1 MARRFWVA
9 AAVFVIS
16 ITLRFDP
23 AATYPPYDDLY
34 HAKRIAYS
42 AAHFPHVL
50 SFDRDRGLNGAFCP
64 WPPLYDLACA
74 AVTRARVPLK
84 WLPPIGFSFFAAA
97 VGFALGPV
105 AGIGIA
111 VSPYLINVSKTAA
124 IDHHWVEPALLLLIL
139 FATSRRR
146 PLLLGLAL
154 TAAMFVQTAFLIAG
168 AIAFAICFRQ
178 RWGWISFA
186 MPAVAIAIYRMAQP
200 AGYPD
205 SAWFLGWPHAAC
217 FAAACVAQTLLSVP
231 AQARVPVPH
240 RLVALIGGSIVV
252 APFLPTI
259 LHGLSFFGR
268 DAWLRTIIEFQPM
281 FRDISRIG
289 TDIANLTGGAILI
302 LVIARRHPT
311 LAAFGITYL
320 LLALT
325 SRRFLVPAIPLLVV
339 AGAIAAAEMQTK
351 TAAMIAIA
359 LTLGPPIVYDIWCGT
374 GTLACAG
381 QTGVS
386 VPQQVATGICPLP
399 PGRVLAPWWMGH
411 AIDVIG
417 RHPVVIDNFGSMP
430 DEALFARASAALHDR
445 DFAWCR
451 AHDIRYVVVP
461 AAGGAYA
468 VVRP

>member
-1 MARRFWVA
+1 MARKFWVA

-34 HAKRIAYS
+34 HAKRIAWS

-50 SFDRDRGLNGAFCP
+50 AFDPDRGLSGAFCP
-64 WPPLYDLACA
+64 WPPLYDLACG
-74 AVTRARVPLK
+74 AVALTGVSLK
-84 WLPPIGFSFFAAA
+84 WLPPFGFSLLAATL
-97 VGFALGPV
+97 GFAVGPV

-111 VSPYLINVSKTAA
+111 ISPYLINVSRTAA
-124 IDHHWVEPALLLLIL
+124 IDHHWIEPALLLLIL
-139 FATSRRR
+139 FATARRR
-146 PLLLGLAL
+146 PLLLGIAL

-178 RWGWISFA
+178 QWGWISFA
-186 MPAVAIAIYRMAQP
+186 MPAAAIAIYRLAQP
-200 AGYPD
+200 EGYPN

-217 FAAACVAQTLLSVP
+217 FAAAAVACSFG
-231 AQARVPVPH
+231 
-240 RLVALIGGSIVV
+240 LIFGAIVV

-268 DAWLRTIIEFQPM
+268 DTWLSTIIEFQPM
-281 FRDISRIG
+281 FRDGSRAG
-289 TDIANLTGGAILI
+289 TDIANLSGGAILI
-302 LVIARRHPT
+302 FFIARRHPT

-359 LTLGPPIVYDIWCGT
+359 LTLIPPVAYDVWSFGHPER
-374 GTLACAG
+374 
-381 QTGVS
+381 VDRS
-386 VPQQVATGICPLP
+386 VVVVANAISPLP

-430 DEALFARASAALHDR
+430 DESLFERASAALRER

-451 AHDIRYVVVP
+451 AHDIRYVVI
-461 AAGGAYA
+461 GGKI
-468 VVRP
+468 VRLR

>member
-9 AAVFVIS
+9 AAVLVTS

-23 AATYPPYDDLY
+23 AATYPPFDDLY

-50 SFDRDRGLNGAFCP
+50 AFDRDRGLDGAFCP

-74 AVTRARVPLK
+74 TVSLAGAPLK
-84 WLPPIGFSFFAAA
+84 WLPPIGYSLFAAA
-97 VGFALGPV
+97 VAFALGPV
-105 AGIGIA
+105 AGIGTA

-124 IDHHWVEPALLLLIL
+124 IDHHWIEPALLLLIL
-139 FATSRRR
+139 FATARRR
-146 PLLLGLAL
+146 PLLLGFAL

-186 MPAVAIAIYRMAQP
+186 MPAVAIAIYRLAQSP
-200 AGYPD
+200 GYPG

-217 FAAACVAQTLLSVP
+217 FAAAAIACAFGLLFGV
-231 AQARVPVPH
+231 
-240 RLVALIGGSIVV
+240 IVV

-281 FRDISRIG
+281 FRDVSRIG

-302 LVIARRHPT
+302 FAIARRHPT
-311 LAAFGITYL
+311 LAAFGIPYL

-325 SRRFLVPAIPLLVV
+325 SRRFLVPAIPLLVI
-339 AGAIAAAEMQTK
+339 AGAIAAAEMETK
-351 TAAMIAIA
+351 TAAIVAIA
-359 LTLGPPIVYDIWCGT
+359 LTLAPPVAYDIWRFGHPEP
-374 GTLACAG
+374 ADR
-381 QTGVS
+381 S
-386 VPQQVATGICPLP
+386 VIAIANAICPLP

-417 RHPVVIDNFGSMP
+417 RHPVVMDNFGSMP
-430 DEALFARASAALHDR
+430 DAALFERASAALRDR

-451 AHDIRYVVVP
+451 AHDIRYVVVD
-461 AAGGAYA
+461 GKI
-468 VVRP
+468 VRLR